1 MINLILRNRLPF
13 TQITITHNGNVICI
27 SNVLID
33 TGSMSTIIST
43 ETASMLGLKPELD
56 DKLHT
61 ICGVG
66 GAEYVYQKLVESI
79 ELDKSIISSI
89 KIQVGAM
96 DYGFEINAIIGM
108 DYLRASGA
116 VIDTD
121 NMTLSCS
128 KRG

>member
-1 MINLILRNRLPF
+1 MINLILRDRLP
-13 TQITITHNGNVICI
+13 
-27 SNVLID
+27 LD

-66 GAEYVYQKLVESI
+66 GAEYVYEKLVESI

-89 KIQVGAM
+89 EIQVGAM

-128 KRG
+128 KLS